1 MESNKTNFVSI
12 VIEFFELF
20 FAFQIVVEA
29 KNFLVEFFEY
39 FLPFRIN
46 QITNYRIERIS
57 NENCN
62 FLVYL

>member
-12 VIEFFELF
+12 VMEFFELF